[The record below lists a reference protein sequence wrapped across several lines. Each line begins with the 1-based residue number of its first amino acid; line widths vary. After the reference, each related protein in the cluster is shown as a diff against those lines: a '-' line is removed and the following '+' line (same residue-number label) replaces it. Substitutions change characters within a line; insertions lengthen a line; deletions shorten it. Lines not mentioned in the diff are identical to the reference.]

1 MIYTVKNTASI
12 GRYVRVF
19 VNGNE
24 CRHGIRADTIRGE
37 VIYVP
42 QPIRAKKGSDEVY
55 TRMLRGKV
63 TVEPI

>member
-1 MIYTVKNTASI
+1 MIYTVENTSAI
-12 GRYVRVF
+12 GRHVRVF

-24 CRHGIRADTIRGE
+24 CRKVIRADTVKGE
-37 VIYVP
+37 VIYIP
-42 QPIRAKKGSDEVY
+42 SPARIKKNTDEVY

>member
-1 MIYTVKNTASI
+1 MIYTVENTSSI
-12 GRYVRVF
+12 GQHVRVF

-24 CRHGIRADTIRGE
+24 CRKVIRADTVKGE
-37 VIYVP
+37 VIYIP
-42 QPIRAKKGSDEVY
+42 SPARIKKNTDEVY

>member
-1 MIYTVKNTASI
+1 MIYTVENTSAI
-12 GRYVRVF
+12 GRHVRVF

-24 CRHGIRADTIRGE
+24 FREVIRADTARGE
-37 VIYVP
+37 VIYIPSPARV
-42 QPIRAKKGSDEVY
+42 KKNTDEVY